1 MMEPEGTID
10 PRRSAALSFWRG
22 FAKGDEEAYRN
33 ALELLTEVMGEDLS
47 AYNVGATSSS
57 DSSGKFVAIEMPL
70 SSPKSA
76 QDAWAS
82 DKKTTLCRVIPEYHC
97 LAYHGDIRD
106 YDGGNFFVACA
117 APGGISREAGAC
129 TIGTHTNEDRAR
141 IVVDGPAYFVKVKS
155 SNLATK
161 PKVLSGVYV
170 LESDIPTMLL
180 EYSGSDL
187 LDLKAT
193 PQVWRIVLSNYPG
206 LETMENWTKSD
217 IKAPEEEDVSV
228 LSQSPLFAD
237 AVSSPSGLG
246 PQDVKQLDQAMTTVF
261 EVEEIGS
268 AGLEQR
274 PNWRQMFDEGISL
287 QPGTAGSVSSSPS
300 HFGGDPT
307 NEFGDRGYYPSW
319 KAPVKKL
326 ERDLAM
332 AKLETSAKFRALDN
346 SLDEAFSGAR
356 AEMLNQVATVRQNI
370 QVPGGNL
377 ETVLERLAVMEAEV
391 KRLSRT
397 PLGGGLP
404 QGADLRVDTMSTPR
418 TKNSVPTFD
427 WDQLSSEAQQGLVT
441 EVVKHLDMTALGRA
455 IEGEFHLSSMNSKVN
470 DVESRV
476 TYLEREVSSEHGM
489 VPRIKAELE
498 KMQARGNISASERG
512 GYVFTG
518 QADIQA
524 LVQMVGVGKLSVL
537 CLDLVGMLTL
547 AQDPFVTYE
556 GGVQAHANAQKANFG
571 SVLESRLKL
580 SFEIPY
586 PEIIVRRVDSVST
599 SARGGAKWA
608 PMFDSAEVFED
619 DFRDGTHRRVLKGIE
634 SAYDL
639 TQKAVDQEFPTG
651 AGGAEAANNRKIHT
665 ILSDQNRQAYR
676 QTIAFIESLL
686 PFHRTLKGGGL
697 SSADAWERVFVLVVE
712 VLDALREA
720 RVISS
725 DLSAE
730 SALIWGCFKA
740 TDLAEEFRLQ
750 KFVEHHKALAI
761 LALTSIE
768 REGKSMSSLEDRTD
782 RKVAE
787 ATANKAE
794 KSAVTRLDTRVQTL
808 ENKLKNIVAKMP
820 ELK

>member
-1 MMEPEGTID
+1 MEPEGPID

-33 ALELLTEVMGEDLS
+33 ALDLMVEVLGEDLS
-47 AYNVGATSSS
+47 AFNIGATSSS
-57 DSSGKFVAIEMPL
+57 ESSGKFVQVEMPL
-70 SSPKSA
+70 TSPKSA

-82 DKKTTLCRVIPEYHC
+82 DKKTTLCRVNPEYHC
-97 LAYHGDIRD
+97 LAFYGEIKN
-106 YDGGNFFVACA
+106 YDGEQFFVACA
-117 APGGISREAGAC
+117 APGGMSRESGAC
-129 TIGTHTNEDRAR
+129 NIGTHTNERRAR
-141 IVVDGPAYFVKVKS
+141 INISGPAYFVKVKS
-155 SNLATK
+155 SSLATK
-161 PKVLSGVYV
+161 PKILSGVYV
-170 LESDIPTMLL
+170 LEADIPPTLL
-180 EYSGSDL
+180 EYGGGDL
-187 LDLKAT
+187 LELQAL
-193 PQVWRIVLSNYPG
+193 PQVWKVVLSNYPG
-206 LETMENWTKSD
+206 FKTMEDWTKHD
-217 IKAPEEEDVSV
+217 EELIRAEEVSV

-237 AVSSPSGLG
+237 AVASPSELEVK
-246 PQDVKQLDQAMTTVF
+246 DVKKFDEAMTTVF
-261 EVEEIGS
+261 EAS
-268 AGLEQR
+268 AFNSADQPREAG
-274 PNWRQMFDEGISL
+274 WRSMFDASTGDGI
-287 QPGTAGSVSSSPS
+287 GSVSSSPS
-300 HFGGDPT
+300 YLGGDPT
-307 NEFGDRGYYPSW
+307 GRYGRGGYDQGW
-319 KAPVKKL
+319 KFPLKKL
-326 ERDLAM
+326 ERELAVT
-332 AKLETSAKFRALDN
+332 KFETSAKFTALDR
-346 SLDEAFSGAR
+346 SLDDAFSGAR
-356 AEMLNQVATVRQNI
+356 TEMLHQVDSVRREDRP
-370 QVPGGNL
+370 PGSD
-377 ETVLERLAVMEAEV
+377 EMEAVLTRLAAMEEEV
-391 KRLSRT
+391 YRLSHPSQRRDFLSGT
-397 PLGGGLP
+397 
-404 QGADLRVDTMSTPR
+404 DLRVNTESTPR
-418 TKNSVPTFD
+418 STNVPTSFE
-427 WDQLSSEAQQGLVT
+427 WNHLSVEAQQTILT
-441 EVVKHLDMTALGRA
+441 EVVKHLDMGALATA
-455 IEGEFHLSSMNSKVN
+455 IEGEFHISTMRSKVD
-470 DVESRV
+470 DVDSRV
-476 TYLEREVSSEHGM
+476 TYLEREVSSDQGI
-489 VPRIKAELE
+489 VPRIKAEVE
-498 KMQARGNISASERG
+498 KMQARGNLAASERG

-518 QADIQA
+518 PADVQA
-524 LVQMVGVGKLSVL
+524 LVQLVGPGKLSVL

-639 TQKAVDQEFPTG
+639 TQKAIDQEFPTNS
-651 AGGAEAANNRKIHT
+651 GGTESANNRKIHT

-676 QTIAFIESLL
+676 QTVAFIESLL

-697 SSADAWERVFVLVVE
+697 SEKDAWERVFVLVVE

-725 DLSAE
+725 DLSEE